1 MDKGSNYDNMNT
13 NRDIMS
19 KTPDVFYRFT
29 KDEMVDQRDNL
40 TLFFLTDLFDDDN
53 IEKTLDEIKKIV
65 GYDLTVDAAMLIRRL
80 TYKKMI
86 GDFDL
91 ARQKSK

>member
-1 MDKGSNYDNMNT
+1 MDKDSNYDKMDT

-19 KTPDVFYRFT
+19 KTSDVFNRFT
-29 KDEMVDQRDNL
+29 KDEMVDQRDEL
-40 TLFFLTDLFDDDN
+40 TLFFLTDLFDEDN
-53 IEKTLDEIKKIV
+53 IEEVLDEIKKIV

-80 TYKKMI
+80 ASKNMI
-86 GDFDL
+86 GDFDF